1 MNLTFGI
8 PKGHV
13 GRPWV
18 LGLLLWVAAVGVASA
33 QQPTVIRVNAGGG
46 AYTDSTGAVWSADS
60 GFSNG
65 ISTRTAVTDI
75 AATPDQELYR
85 TYRWVPPDQS
95 SSLLYSANVPNGQYV
110 IRLHFAETYGPTS
123 VRGGRVFDVLV
134 EGALAIDNLDIF
146 DAVGANTAYV
156 RTVTARVTDGQL
168 NIAFRREV
176 ENPLVRAIEIR
187 GVPSLLNTRYNIRDL
202 GLPSGFSSVTGVDLN
217 DSGVVAATGSGISPG
232 SRRNE
237 LLRHRGGG
245 GSWETAP
252 IRNRTSTFYQDQGIT
267 AAALNSSGTVVGNWF
282 VRCDLGGCPSSSTGI
297 LWSNG
302 VQEISG
308 GIVGINDSG
317 SVFGNPD
324 SLYSRRVGFLISG
337 NDRREFCLWPTSSG
351 CGGSSNARAINS
363 SGAVVGSAQLSNG
376 QTHAFQWTGTQIRDL
391 GTLGGQSSEG
401 VAINEAG
408 WVAGLAQD
416 ASGRQRLTLWDGI
429 ATRNLGWFNDY
440 GYSSLMQITDLNE
453 SGWITALGY
462 MYAEGANRAFVWNA
476 TNSLLVELRHL
487 DTPNGYFSTYARDLD
502 EAGWVAGT
510 SGGRAFLWSS
520 DSGTLDLNT
529 LIRSSDPLRPFVTLT
544 EAVKI
549 NARGQILVN
558 GTDNATGL
566 QRAYILTP
574 VDGTAPEITPTVSG
588 TQGGGG
594 WYRGNVTVSWT
605 VSDPDSPITSTSG
618 CGSTTVTFDTSGATY
633 TCTATSEGG
642 TTSRSVTVR
651 RDSTPPSASAAPL
664 TSPNGAGWYAGA
676 VAVRFTGSDSL
687 SGIASCSSDVTVS
700 LEGSSVSSPG
710 GTCTDVAGNVSAAVS
725 ATGLRIDRTAPS
737 VSALRFPF
745 ANASGW
751 INEAVTVSFTGSDA
765 LSGIAGCSGPVVLS
779 LDGANQSAGGS
790 CTDRAGNMG
799 STLLTGIS
807 IDRTAPTATTVLAS
821 APNAAGW
828 YREAVTVSFAGTD
841 SMSGSG
847 LAGCSAPVTVSTE
860 GRNQTATGT
869 CLDRAGNT
877 SLGAVATVNVDRTS
891 PTINVVSPQDGTSV
905 RQGERL
911 VAEYGCAD
919 GLSGVFAC
927 GGTVPSG
934 TVLATDTAG
943 TYTLTINATD
953 AAGNTSARTVRF
965 TVLAAEEPGG
975 APGRLELD
983 PLGSNYA
990 REPLGTVAPSGLDAA
1005 SFTAEAWVQVG
1016 LPQLQETDAS
1026 GVNRGTMALMSD
1038 GAYDLRV
1045 LYDASSGTPLK
1056 VIGRVWYLDGSGTLT
1071 PRVLESTAEAERI
1084 VLNAWTHVSV
1094 GYEASSNT
1102 CFKSVNGQVTV
1113 YAQCLP
1119 AGRTPAREYDQLFGI
1134 GTTDAGSGTG
1144 MCAAQLGSDPQRRNA
1159 LNGSVDEVRIS
1170 RVARYRAGFTP
1181 QGRLPLD
1188 ADTLGLWRFDG
1199 AAGTTTFVNSVAGA
1213 VPLSGVASGAR
1224 LAALQPGGIGGG

>member
-1 MNLTFGI
+1 MNPTLSI
-8 PKGHV
+8 PEGYA
-13 GRPWV
+13 RSRWV
-18 LGLLLWVAAVGVASA
+18 IGVLMWVAGISIAAA
-33 QQPTVIRVNAGGG
+33 QQSNIIRVNVGGG
-46 AYTDSTGAVWSADS
+46 AYTDSLGNVWSADT
-60 GFSNG
+60 GFSHGSFGSIESNR
-65 ISTRTAVTDI
+65 SI
-75 AATPDQELYR
+75 AGTNDPELYR
-85 TYRWVPPDQS
+85 SQRWNPSWISDVLTYS
-95 SSLLYSANVPNGQYV
+95 FNVPNGTYL
-110 IRLHFAETYGPTS
+110 IRVHLAETFEAVFYP
-123 VRGGRVFDVLV
+123 GGRVFDVRV
-134 EGALAIDNLDIF
+134 EGALAIDNLDVF
-146 DAVGANTAYV
+146 TSVGANTAYV
-156 RTVTARVTDGQL
+156 RTVTARVSDGQL
-168 NIAFRREV
+168 NIEFPREV
-176 ENPLVRAIEIR
+176 ENPTIAAIEIR
-187 GVPSLLNTRYNIRDL
+187 SVPSLGKTLYRVTEIGNLD
-202 GLPSGFSSVTGVDLN
+202 SSFGGVDLN
-217 DSGVVAATGSGISPG
+217 DSGWVVARTMITSNYFETVLFRATGSSERIVGRPNSTPMG
-232 SRRNE
+232 P
-237 LLRHRGGG
+237 GGG
-245 GSWETAP
+245 TRP
-252 IRNRTSTFYQDQGIT
+252 L
-267 AAALNSSGTVVGNWF
+267 ALNSRGEVLVGTTYSVNRACCSLEIWRNGTGTS
-282 VRCDLGGCPSSSTGI
+282 LGVSAGEVAGA
-297 LWSNG
+297 L
-302 VQEISG
+302 
-308 GIVGINDSG
+308 NDSG
-317 SVFGNPD
+317 QIAGAGWIYEYGYLWRFAFGPGFNLARSRIYGNSWSSSINQRGWVAGSIARFLSPAEPFPYRPD
-324 SLYSRRVGFLISG
+324 SGPSR
-337 NDRREFCLWPTSSG
+337 
-351 CGGSSNARAINS
+351 
-363 SGAVVGSAQLSNG
+363 
-376 QTHAFQWTGTQIRDL
+376 AFRWDGTALLEL
-391 GTLGGQSSEG
+391 GTLGGAESRGEAIDDVGRVSG
-401 VAINEAG
+401 VSQDQLG
-408 WVAGLAQD
+408 RWRVA
-416 ASGRQRLTLWDGI
+416 LWDGSS
-429 ATRNLGWFNDY
+429 TRDLG
-440 GYSSLMQITDLNE
+440 GLGGTSLRVDDMNE
-453 SGWITALGY
+453 SGWIAGDGTNAAGQT
-462 MYAEGANRAFVWNA
+462 RAFVWDG
-476 TNSLLVELRHL
+476 SVLRELGTLGGPTSRVT
-487 DTPNGYFSTYARDLD
+487 DID
-502 EAGWVAGT
+502 EAGWVAGSSTDAAGT
-510 SGGRAFLWSS
+510 SRAFLWT
-520 DSGTLDLNT
+520 DGSGLLNLNT

-558 GTDNATGL
+558 GTDSRVNQ
-566 QRAYILTP
+566 QRAYILNP
-574 VDGTAPEITPTVSG
+574 ADGTAPEITPTVSG